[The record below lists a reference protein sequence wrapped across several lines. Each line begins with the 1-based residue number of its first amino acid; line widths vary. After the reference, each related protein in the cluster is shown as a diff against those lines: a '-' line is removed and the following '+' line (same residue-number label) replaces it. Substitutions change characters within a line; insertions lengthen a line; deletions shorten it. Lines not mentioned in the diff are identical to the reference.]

1 MGEVSNMN
9 ATRTICLFTCLTCLY
24 TMAFRSAFAEGG
36 PPPVLNPAA
45 YVSPSGT
52 CSLTV
57 DPTDLYGRGPADYRC
72 TKDGNVVWAHRLP
85 YTLWKASVAD
95 SGQVVGYAYTHGWSG
110 VSEEGASA
118 GPGEFIVSLL
128 SPDGKLLNEERYTRQ
143 WSRALDMPPNPLARG
158 TIHDE
163 SNNRILVR
171 VADPDVS
178 RHIEQ
183 WWIYDLESGRR
194 VSILEPG
201 RFMPQEKG
209 DVIRSILRARP
220 VPGTPLILT
229 HWWKYASGNCGG
241 VFTLVDLSDAKA
253 KPVWSF
259 VLDGDYSVP
268 GNEEAEDDIRQAIRK
283 DGAILDADK
292 PFGFTIHAVKQHQ
305 WIAFSVQ
312 KAENGGWTIRETA
325 RTPYDLSSSKPS
337 QAAQAF
343 PPIQLNELAVVQLGG
358 RRTRT
363 ASSIRD
369 LRGFGFDAEGGIC
382 VLSGRDNSEP
392 HLLQITEK
400 GDVLKD
406 LRMPVGELLPDVDFA
421 GPAHVGGGKFVVT
434 ISDSRIEGRARCF
447 VADFQAETI
456 TELSGFRCSAVTAL
470 AGFPDGRF
478 AALIYDQYNASHRF
492 SLFDAQGNPVW
503 QKEESGYR
511 GKPAELHSPRDITR
525 YGDESIAVLDESR
538 HAILLFDAKGVFLR
552 SIDLSDARKHE
563 ESYPRFFEQDSEGG
577 FAVYYFDTPSALV
590 RTDANGRVQNE
601 CSLKFSDGRPVALD
615 YGVRRAPNGRLW
627 TTDGDVLLR
636 LSDDGTVDRILGE
649 EAGFAT
655 IHRPSYAVVG
665 PNECVY
671 VADGRNSAVHVFD
684 GHGDAKG
691 VCVPDSND
699 LTEFS
704 YVQHI
709 AASAEGDVFVSL
721 GCDDNT
727 YVQFDANLKRAGSV
741 EIDLTS
747 VSQDWYFKPAG
758 TLCWVVGY
766 EDVFLVKDLRSVVRK
781 ISRRADG
788 MWLESP
794 STLGV
799 APDGSAAVLA
809 ASQSGEVSVNTYGP
823 DGDPRATYVGPR
835 EWSNYGHVA
844 YDGQCAYFRSENDV
858 YVIRPDTGPIGCFR
872 LPSEGAKDPWEG
884 PFVAA
889 QGKQLWFVDRERL
902 TLHKFAVWS
911 K

>member
-1 MGEVSNMN
+1 MGEVSSMN
-9 ATRTICLFTCLTCLY
+9 ATRTICLFTCLC

-36 PPPVLNPAA
+36 PPPVLNPTA

-52 CSLTV
+52 YSLTV

-85 YTLWKASVAD
+85 YTLWEASVAD

-110 VSEEGASA
+110 FSAEGASA

-128 SPDGKLLNEERYTRQ
+128 SPDGKPLNEERYTRE

-163 SNNRILVR
+163 SNNRFLVR

-183 WWIYDLESGRR
+183 WWIYELESGRR

-201 RFMPQEKG
+201 RFMPQQKG
-209 DVIRSILRARP
+209 DVSRSILRATA
-220 VPGTPLILT
+220 VPRTPLILT
-229 HWWKYASGNCGG
+229 HWWTSASGSHGG
-241 VFTLVDLSDAKA
+241 VFSLVDLSVANA
-253 KPVWSF
+253 QPVWIL

-268 GNEEAEDDIRQAIRK
+268 GNEEAEDGIRK
-283 DGAILDADK
+283 RIYEDGAILDAKK
-292 PFGFTIHAVKQHQ
+292 PFSFAILTVKQHQ
-305 WIAFSVQ
+305 RITFSVEM
-312 KAENGGWTIRETA
+312 AENGRWTIRETA
-325 RTPYDLSSSKPS
+325 RTACDFSSSKPS
-337 QAAQAF
+337 EEVQAF
-343 PPIQLNELAVVQLGG
+343 PQIQLNEVAVVQLGG
-358 RRTRT
+358 IPIRT
-363 ASSIRD
+363 ASKICEV
-369 LRGFGFDAEGGIC
+369 RGFAFDAEGRIC
-382 VLSGRDNSEP
+382 VFSVPDDAEP

-447 VADFQAETI
+447 VADFQAETV

-478 AALIYDQYNASHRF
+478 AALIYHRMK
-492 SLFDAQGNPVW
+492 STAGYGLSWFDAQGNTVW
-503 QKEESGYR
+503 QKEESGYP
-511 GKPAELHSPRDITR
+511 GKPEELHIPRDITR
-525 YGDESIAVLDESR
+525 YGDESIAVLDENR
-538 HAILLFDAKGVFLR
+538 HSIQLFDTKGVFLR
-552 SIDLSDARKHE
+552 SIDLNETRKRE
-563 ESYPRFFEQDSEGG
+563 LRDPKQFEQDSQGG

-590 RTDANGRVQNE
+590 RTDAQGRIQNE
-601 CSLKFSDGRPVALD
+601 CSPRFSDGRPVAVD
-615 YGVRRAPNGRLW
+615 YGLRRALDGRLW

-684 GHGDAKG
+684 GNGDAKG
-691 VCVPDSND
+691 VCVPDPND
-699 LTEFS
+699 LTETS

-709 AASAEGDVFVSL
+709 AASADGNVFVSL
-721 GCDDNT
+721 GRDDNA
-727 YVQFDANLKRAGSV
+727 YVHFDENLKRAGRTR
-741 EIDLTS
+741 IDLNS
-747 VSQDWYFKPAG
+747 VSQDWYFQPSG
-758 TLCWVVGY
+758 LLCWVGEY
-766 EDVFLVKDLRSVVRK
+766 SDVFLVKDLQSVVRK

-788 MWLESP
+788 HWLESP
-794 STLGV
+794 SSLGI
-799 APDGSAAVLA
+799 APDGSAAVFA
-809 ASQSGEVSVNTYGP
+809 VSQSGEVSVNTYSP
-823 DGDPRATYVGPR
+823 TGDPRATYVGPR
-835 EWSNYGHVA
+835 GWSWFGQVA

-858 YVIRPDTGPIGCFR
+858 YVIRPDDGPSAASGCHPRVPRIDGKGR
-872 LPSEGAKDPWEG
+872 LWLLRAGNCGSSTAN
-884 PFVAA
+884 V
-889 QGKQLWFVDRERL
+889 
-902 TLHKFAVWS
+902 
-911 K
+911 